1 MAHNQNFLQDVR
13 ESTFKLTLFFI
24 YVSTWL
30 AVLVGMTLSR
40 PESKPALWLGLFVM
54 VFCGVAW
61 WISHV
66 RFSLA
71 PYFLL
76 LGLWGCTAFSAKSFN
91 YQAIPYF
98 FSIVVILAG
107 NLTNLP
113 FQFAIALISSAFILS
128 PSDNRYGE
136 IPGPVLILWLNLVAS
151 TIMTR
156 GLIQALNISF
166 HYQRYAVAQMDKARD
181 QRGEMAKM
189 AQALLSTQESLRRL
203 NTQLRYARDSAEEAR
218 RLKAQ
223 FAANVS
229 HELRTPINLI
239 VGFSEMMAMAPEAYG
254 VELPSVYRADIQAIY
269 RNAKHLQNLIN
280 DILDISQIEAAKLAI
295 VKEETDPRQ
304 VIEEAAQIARG
315 LIESKKLA
323 FHLYLPDRLPVMRID
338 RTRIRQVVLNMLANA
353 VRFTDRGSITLE
365 TRIDDKH
372 LIVSV
377 IDTGIGI
384 PQHELGRVFEEFYQ
398 IEGNLSRKTG
408 GTGLGLTLS
417 KQFINQHGGSMWIE
431 SEGTPG
437 KGSTCSFKL
446 PFTDVSLYLPRPF
459 QPLAQP
465 AEQSR
470 QVIVWDEDPAIVQLF
485 KGYTHEHQV
494 NGSSSEGAVRSWIAN
509 MQPVAVVVS
518 SHVDT
523 TDLENCIV
531 QTSPETAVIKCPM
544 PSGRRAAR
552 AFGLADY
559 LVKPISREALLNTLN
574 NISLSLKHVLIVDD
588 ERDILRML
596 SRFLQ
601 TARQKYVIST
611 ASSGG
616 SGLEVMR
623 RERPDVVILDILMPD
638 FDGFTVVQHMKA
650 DPGLKDI
657 PVIAV
662 SARGATEA
670 ITQVVNGDIV
680 IRRQVGFQPIE
691 LVNCIEALAGELI
704 PPSQP
709 RV

>member
-1 MAHNQNFLQDVR
+1 MAVSRDFWQDVQ
-13 ESTFKLTLFFI
+13 ENTFKLTLVFV
-24 YVSTWL
+24 YASTWL
-30 AVLVGMTLSR
+30 ALTVGITLAR
-40 PESKPALWLGLFVM
+40 AESKPALWLGLFIM
-54 VFCGVAW
+54 AFCGAAW
-61 WISHV
+61 WLFHIH
-66 RFSLA
+66 FKLA
-71 PYFLL
+71 PHFLL
-76 LGLWGCTAFSAKSFN
+76 VGLWGITAFSAQFFA
-91 YQAIPYF
+91 YPALPYL
-98 FSIVVILAG
+98 FSILVILAG
-107 NLTNLP
+107 GLANLP
-113 FQFAIALISSAFILS
+113 LQLVTVAASSVFIGSLAGE
-128 PSDNRYGE
+128 RYGE
-136 IPGPVLILWLNLVAS
+136 AAGPVLILWLNLITSMIV
-151 TIMTR
+151 TK
-156 GLIQALNISF
+156 GLVRALNISS
-166 HYQRYAVAQMDKARD
+166 HYQHYAVVQMDKARD

-189 AQALLSTQESLRRL
+189 TQALLATQENLHRL

-254 VELPSVYRADIQAIY
+254 VELPSVYRADMQAIY

-304 VIEEAAQIARG
+304 VIEEAAQIARS
-315 LIESKKLA
+315 LVESKKLA
-323 FHLYLPDRLPVMRID
+323 FHLHLPDRLPVMRID

-353 VRFTDRGSITLE
+353 VRFTDQGSITLE
-365 TRIDDKH
+365 ARVDDKY

-384 PQHELGRVFEEFYQ
+384 PQHELSRVFEEFYQ

-431 SEGTPG
+431 SEGIPG
-437 KGSTCSFKL
+437 KGSACSFKM
-446 PFTDVSLYLPRPF
+446 PFTDASPYLARPF
-459 QPLAQP
+459 HPLAQP
-465 AEQSR
+465 ADQAK

-494 NGSSSEGAVRSWIAN
+494 NGSSSESTVKSWIAN
-509 MQPVAVVVS
+509 TQPVAVVVS

-523 TDLENCIV
+523 ADLENCIV

-559 LVKPISREALLNTLN
+559 LVKPVSREALLDTLN
-574 NISLSLKHVLIVDD
+574 NISLSFKNVLIVDD

-596 SRFLQ
+596 TRFLQ
-601 TARQKYVIST
+601 TARQKYVINT
-611 ASSGG
+611 ASSGSG
-616 SGLEVMR
+616 GLEAMR
-623 RERPDVVILDILMPD
+623 RERPDVVILDIMMPD

-670 ITQVVNGDIV
+670 ITQVVSGDIV
-680 IRRQVGFQPIE
+680 IRRQIGFQPIE

-704 PPSQP
+704 PPSPP
-709 RV
+709 RA